1 MQKIKRTPFTIFTI
15 TCFLFP
21 IVCVAEL
28 SKSPDLIEEKA
39 LSVLM
44 LEVFNGD
51 ERVATGSG
59 FVMFDNMT
67 LVTNYHVIEDATII
81 MADSDDGYQY
91 FITKVLITDKE
102 KDIAILQFM
111 TPTIMKPL
119 TPSTQKV
126 KRGETVIAIGSPI
139 GLKNT
144 VSMGNVSSVYTEDNQ
159 SWIQFT
165 AAISH
170 GSSGGALFNDHGDV
184 IGITSAFWKEG
195 QNLNLAVDINEVV
208 ALYRQWD
215 GTKYKIEEYAK
226 ADISKS
232 IATATPRPTAKPGT
246 ISKPTIKVTVIP
258 KPTPTAT
265 PKPTRKP
272 TAIPKLLPAA
282 KVVSFIGDESYRIR
296 ANEEL
301 ALSSILRVTPLNA
314 SFSSIRWN
322 AVLGTEIWKTVK
334 ADDFKDMKNISVRSY
349 FSGSSKSTKLP
360 QCRIKNGKIT
370 FNKPGIYALQAAA
383 SDMDKWAACA
393 FIVEPEDGVMLFF
406 ADSAYASWDYISN
419 KQLSIKFQ
427 VTNSIYG
434 KNIKAFEL
442 YVYATDVWGNRLY
455 GNSVYKVTTAKNVYA
470 GNTIYSNNIAI
481 PDSDSIYR
489 VYCGIHKVMYEDG
502 TIATANQ
509 VDYCNWI
516 IKK

>member
-1 MQKIKRTPFTIFTI
+1 MRKIKRTLFTILAIFG
-15 TCFLFP
+15 FLFP
-21 IVCVAEL
+21 IVCLAEL

-184 IGITSAFWKEG
+184 IGITSAFWEDG

-208 ALYRQWD
+208 AL
-215 GTKYKIEEYAK
+215 
-226 ADISKS
+226 
-232 IATATPRPTAKPGT
+232 
-246 ISKPTIKVTVIP
+246 
-258 KPTPTAT
+258 
-265 PKPTRKP
+265 
-272 TAIPKLLPAA
+272 
-282 KVVSFIGDESYRIR
+282 
-296 ANEEL
+296 
-301 ALSSILRVTPLNA
+301 
-314 SFSSIRWN
+314 
-322 AVLGTEIWKTVK
+322 
-334 ADDFKDMKNISVRSY
+334 
-349 FSGSSKSTKLP
+349 
-360 QCRIKNGKIT
+360 
-370 FNKPGIYALQAAA
+370 
-383 SDMDKWAACA
+383 
-393 FIVEPEDGVMLFF
+393 
-406 ADSAYASWDYISN
+406 
-419 KQLSIKFQ
+419 
-427 VTNSIYG
+427 
-434 KNIKAFEL
+434 
-442 YVYATDVWGNRLY
+442 
-455 GNSVYKVTTAKNVYA
+455 
-470 GNTIYSNNIAI
+470 
-481 PDSDSIYR
+481 
-489 VYCGIHKVMYEDG
+489 
-502 TIATANQ
+502 
-509 VDYCNWI
+509 
-516 IKK
+516 

>member
-1 MQKIKRTPFTIFTI
+1 MRKIKRTLFTILAIFG
-15 TCFLFP
+15 FLFP
-21 IVCVAEL
+21 IVCLAEL

-51 ERVATGSG
+51 ERIATGSG

-67 LVTNYHVIEDATII
+67 VVTNYHVIEDATMV

-184 IGITSAFWKEG
+184 IGITSAFWEDG

-232 IATATPRPTAKPGT
+232 IATATPRPIAKPT
-246 ISKPTIKVTVIP
+246 SVPRLTDKPDTKARP
-258 KPTPTAT
+258 LPTAN
-265 PKPTRKP
+265 
-272 TAIPKLLPAA
+272 
-282 KVVSFIGDESYRIR
+282 VVSFIKQDDFYRVR
-296 ANEEL
+296 ANEEKNL
-301 ALSSILRVTPLNA
+301 YAVISVVPFNAAFDSIQWSALIGTQQVKTSEIDDFEDAMEISIRQ
-314 SFSSIRWN
+314 SFSSIFD
-322 AVLGTEIWKTVK
+322 TDKI
-334 ADDFKDMKNISVRSY
+334 
-349 FSGSSKSTKLP
+349 P
-360 QCRIKNGKIT
+360 QCKILDKKIS
-370 FNKPGIYALQAAA
+370 FNNPGIYVLYAKTPFMIEEA
-383 SDMDKWAACA
+383 MGI
-393 FIVEPEDGVMLFF
+393 FIVEPENGIMLYV
-406 ADSAYASWDYISN
+406 DDNAYATWDYISEN
-419 KQLSIKFQ
+419 RLRINFE

-434 KNIKAFEL
+434 KNVKAFEL
-442 YVYATDVWGNRLY
+442 SIYAADKQDNELHGVYHL
-455 GNSVYKVTTAKNVYA
+455 TTTQNVNA
-470 GNTIYSNNIAI
+470 GDTICSDDIII
-481 PDSDSIYR
+481 PDANSIYK
-489 VYCGIHKVMYEDG
+489 VYCGISKVIYEDG
-502 TIATANQ
+502 TIAATNE
-509 VDYCNWI
+509 VDYFYCD
-516 IKK
+516 IKE